1 MATLFLLTFE
11 KGGVMP
17 AILALSLSI
26 GGLGAVATWLALG
39 PLSSILQIWVI
50 FIAWGCYFAS
60 GANAEGLKGAMC
72 GHALGAV
79 LAGVALALVQL
90 VPFGVA
96 TAPVWVGV
104 MVFLLVYASQ
114 IEVFANI
121 PAAVYGF
128 ACTAGLALVG
138 ADMLPKV
145 LEVSLGNPVLI
156 VIVSMIVGGVFGALS
171 GRLSGILTK

>member
-1 MATLFLLTFE
+1 
-11 KGGVMP
+11 MP

-60 GANAEGLKGAMC
+60 GANAEGLKGAMF

-79 LAGVALALVQL
+79 LAGVALALVQI
-90 VPFGVA
+90 VPLPLGAA

-171 GRLSGILTK
+171 GRLSGVLTK